1 MSDHDDR
8 YRRVRAGII
17 AILLAGTAA
26 LAVGFAVS
34 AAEPPDDTA
43 HGTEAQISEL
53 PEHLQ
58 EAVRQDVEDF
68 GWSVDYATRRRT
80 TSPELK
86 QALRRVHQLPDYVG
100 QYRDDGEGDPL
111 TIVFKDEVPEG
122 ALDEVLEQARYPVVA
137 ETTAYSMK
145 DFQRFWREIRQ
156 ILDDTAGVRHWNG
169 GIVVPRVGATVVVE
183 RDGLIDAV
191 DAKIAKVVPEGV
203 ADLDVHRGERAGA
216 GGDAGR
222 LPDGHRRKASERR
235 APRPAV
241 IAGKARVTGVG
252 DGCTNGSI
260 ASPSEVSAC
269 GSPATRRPGTPTSPA
284 SSSRARSR
292 SAVRARTAERT
303 RRPTS
308 IPPSRAWRKPS
319 EATTGGASTGND
331 WRSIP
336 TDGRSTSTTTAY
348 PSGATHSI
356 VSRSRRPT
364 LGSTCGCSPGA
375 TRTRSAAR

>member
-1 MSDHDDR
+1 
-8 YRRVRAGII
+8 
-17 AILLAGTAA
+17 
-26 LAVGFAVS
+26 
-34 AAEPPDDTA
+34 
-43 HGTEAQISEL
+43 
-53 PEHLQ
+53 
-58 EAVRQDVEDF
+58 
-68 GWSVDYATRRRT
+68 
-80 TSPELK
+80 
-86 QALRRVHQLPDYVG
+86 
-100 QYRDDGEGDPL
+100 
-111 TIVFKDEVPEG
+111 
-122 ALDEVLEQARYPVVA
+122 
-137 ETTAYSMK
+137 MK

-203 ADLDVHRGERAGA
+203 ADLDYIVASAPEPVAMRDVCLTVTGA
-216 GGDAGR
+216 
-222 LPDGHRRKASERR
+222 
-235 APRPAV
+235 RPASDERLAQRV

-252 DGCTNGSI
+252 DGCINGFDRDPHQGVCLRVTGDKAAWNADI
-260 ASPSEVSAC
+260 ARLVKQGSLTVS
-269 GSPATRRPGTPTSPA
+269 GPGTHCGPDPA
-284 SSSRARSR
+284 PS
-292 SAVRARTAERT
+292 
-303 RRPTS
+303 S
-308 IPPSRAWRKPS
+308 IPPSRAWRKPL

>member
-43 HGTEAQISEL
+43 QGTEAQISEL

-68 GWSVDYATRRRT
+68 GWSVDYSTRRRT

-100 QYRDDGEGDPL
+100 QYRDYGEGDPL

-122 ALDEVLEQARYPVVA
+122 ALDEVLAAARYPVVA

-203 ADLDVHRGERAGA
+203 ADLDYIV
-216 GGDAGR
+216 
-222 LPDGHRRKASERR
+222 AS
-235 APRPAV
+235 APEPVAMRDV
-241 IAGKARVTGVG
+241 CLTVTGRG
-252 DGCTNGSI
+252 QRATS
-260 ASPSEVSAC
+260 ASPS
-269 GSPATRRPGTPTSPA
+269 GSSRGRPG
-284 SSSRARSR
+284 
-292 SAVRARTAERT
+292 
-303 RRPTS
+303 
-308 IPPSRAWRKPS
+308 
-319 EATTGGASTGND
+319 
-331 WRSIP
+331 
-336 TDGRSTSTTTAY
+336 
-348 PSGATHSI
+348 
-356 VSRSRRPT
+356 
-364 LGSTCGCSPGA
+364 
-375 TRTRSAAR
+375 